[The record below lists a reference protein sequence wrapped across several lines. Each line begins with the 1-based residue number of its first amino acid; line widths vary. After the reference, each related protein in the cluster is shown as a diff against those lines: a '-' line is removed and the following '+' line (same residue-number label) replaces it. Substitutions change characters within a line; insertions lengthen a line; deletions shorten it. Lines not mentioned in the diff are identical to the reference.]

1 MGYTKDALK
10 GFSWSTGLRIFTRVF
25 AFVKT
30 AILARMFGP
39 LEFGILGISTLVLS
53 LIEIVT
59 ETGINVF
66 LVQEKDDIDK
76 FIDTAWI
83 ISILRGFIIASLIF
97 MSAPLISAFFNS
109 SRSYSLIVLIS
120 IVPIIRGFINPSV
133 VRFQKD
139 LQFNKEFYYRSV
151 IFLIDFAISIT
162 LSFYTRNVSS
172 IIWGM
177 IAGAIIEVALSFYI
191 VKPTPLL
198 RFKKDLAKYIVHR
211 GKWIT
216 LAGLLNYLFC
226 NVDNMVVGRI
236 LGTASLGLY
245 QTAYKISMIPIS
257 EISDVVA
264 KVTFPVFVKIS
275 GDKDRL
281 QKAFLKSGGVVMVII
296 LFIGLVFTL
305 FSKEIIMI
313 ILGDKWL
320 GSLRVFQILTV
331 AGVVRGISGYSA
343 SLFLSV
349 KKQEYV
355 TLVLLTSVLVLA
367 FSIIPLVYKF
377 GLTGVGISVVFA
389 SLISTPFFIFY
400 TIKVLKN

>member
-264 KVTFPVFVKIS
+264 KVTFP
-275 GDKDRL
+275 
-281 QKAFLKSGGVVMVII
+281 KSGGVVMVII